1 MPEER
6 EVPSSSTPIPLNIRY
21 DAVMA
26 ARRKKIAKYDQDAL
40 SVHREG
46 LPKDA
51 KLVYVASA
59 NRRVK
64 YGNGL
69 KSRVVYIGTT
79 ERGVV
84 RIAESAAK
92 KTTELLTTHGLKA
105 LHFHVVKCKGTQSVA
120 MWEKL
125 ESALLMEFREM
136 YGTLPIGNHKISKTY
151 TWDSIERSFVRSA
164 LRDTLLAYD

>member
-1 MPEER
+1 MP
-6 EVPSSSTPIPLNIRY
+6 P
-21 DAVMA
+21 
-26 ARRKKIAKYDQDAL
+26 RRKNIAKYDQCAL

-46 LPKDA
+46 LPEVNN
-51 KLVYVASA
+51 LVYIASA

-64 YGNGL
+64 YGKGL

-79 ERGVV
+79 TRGVA

-92 KTTELLTTHGLKA
+92 KTTELLTTHGFKS
-105 LHFHVVKCKGTQSVA
+105 LHFRVVKCKGTQSVA

-125 ESALLMEFREM
+125 ESALLMEFLDM
-136 YGTLPIGNHKISKTY
+136 YGKLPLGNHKISKTFD
-151 TWDSIERSFVRSA
+151 WDSIEKHFVRSA

>member
-1 MPEER
+1 MP
-6 EVPSSSTPIPLNIRY
+6 
-21 DAVMA
+21 
-26 ARRKKIAKYDQDAL
+26 RRKIAKYGQHAL

-46 LPKDA
+46 LPREPQ
-51 KLVYVASA
+51 LVYIACA

-64 YGNGL
+64 YPAGL

-79 ERGVV
+79 ERGVA

-92 KTTELLTTHGLKA
+92 KTTELLTEHGFKT
-105 LHFHVVKCKGTQSVA
+105 LHFFVVKCRGVQSIA

-125 ESALLMEFREM
+125 ESALLMEFRDM
-136 YGTLPIGNHKISKTY
+136 YGVLPRGNHKISKKF
-151 TWDSIERSFVRSA
+151 TWASIEEHFVRSA